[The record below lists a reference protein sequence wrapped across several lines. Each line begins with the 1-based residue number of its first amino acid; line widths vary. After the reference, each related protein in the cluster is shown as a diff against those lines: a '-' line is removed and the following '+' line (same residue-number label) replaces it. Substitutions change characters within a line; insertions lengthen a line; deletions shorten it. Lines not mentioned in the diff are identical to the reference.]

1 MNEPS
6 KGRAPES
13 VAENIETVIRV
24 ENEALQPRSS
34 SEAITDVI
42 SEFVGTIAFV
52 ALQIL
57 ASGGWVIVNA
67 GKIPWITPFDPFPYP
82 LLSAITSLE
91 AVLIAA
97 FILMKQNRM
106 GIVAHRRDHL
116 DLQVNLLT
124 ERRAT
129 RIIQML
135 ERLGAHLGVEQHHDP
150 KSSELTQHVAVEHLL
165 EELHS
170 RLPDVGRGHAP
181 TDG

>member
-6 KGRAPES
+6 KGHAPES

-67 GKIPWITPFDPFPYP
+67 GKIPWITPFDR
-82 LLSAITSLE
+82 
-91 AVLIAA
+91 
-97 FILMKQNRM
+97 ILMKQNRM

-150 KSSELTQHVAVEHLL
+150 ESSELTHHVAVEHLL

-170 RLPDVGRGHAP
+170 RLPDVGRGHVP

>member
-67 GKIPWITPFDPFPYP
+67 GKIP
-82 LLSAITSLE
+82 
-91 AVLIAA
+91 
-97 FILMKQNRM
+97 
-106 GIVAHRRDHL
+106 G
-116 DLQVNLLT
+116 
-124 ERRAT
+124 
-129 RIIQML
+129 
-135 ERLGAHLGVEQHHDP
+135 
-150 KSSELTQHVAVEHLL
+150 
-165 EELHS
+165 
-170 RLPDVGRGHAP
+170 
-181 TDG
+181 

>member
-1 MNEPS
+1 
-6 KGRAPES
+6 
-13 VAENIETVIRV
+13 
-24 ENEALQPRSS
+24 
-34 SEAITDVI
+34 
-42 SEFVGTIAFV
+42 
-52 ALQIL
+52 
-57 ASGGWVIVNA
+57 
-67 GKIPWITPFDPFPYP
+67 
-82 LLSAITSLE
+82 
-91 AVLIAA
+91 LIAA

-135 ERLGAHLGVEQHHDP
+135 ERLGAHLGVEQHQDLE
-150 KSSELTQHVAVEHLL
+150 SSELTQHVAVEHLL